1 MRTGTRKKVPLS
13 AERKM
18 SILEE
23 IRQDPSRKAE
33 ILRREGLY
41 STDINRYEE
50 VAREGALKALKES
63 KPGRKHKILAE
74 MSTESYLS
82 MKLELER
89 KDNALAELAVEFTI
103 LKKKVNGE

>member
-18 SILEE
+18 AILEE

-41 STDINRYEE
+41 SADITRYEE
-50 VAREGALKALKES
+50 VAREGALKALKEV
-63 KPGRKHKILAE
+63 KPGRKPKILAE
-74 MSTESYLS
+74 MNTESYLS
-82 MKLELER
+82 MKQELER
-89 KDNALAELAVEFTI
+89 KERALAELAVEFTI